1 MKEERE
7 LTEEEIKKRS
17 RRRLLIAFI
26 SIDVFLAIYLIYSLT
41 IIIFNH

>member
-17 RRRLLIAFI
+17 RRRLLTAFI
-26 SIDVFLAIYLIYSLT
+26 SIDIFLAVYLIYSLT
-41 IIIFNH
+41 IIIFNR